1 MLDGGSIPPISTK
14 RNFMIKEVKVVETSI
29 NPETFLKQTKIR
41 TAYID
46 TEKDY
51 EADFLA
57 WKNKILSDGDDQVST
72 A

>member
-1 MLDGGSIPPISTK
+1 
-14 RNFMIKEVKVVETSI
+14 MIKKVKVVETSI

-51 EADFLA
+51 ETDFIT
-57 WKNKILSDGDDQVST
+57 WKNKILSDGPGQVST

>member
-1 MLDGGSIPPISTK
+1 MLDGGSIPPRSTK
-14 RNFMIKEVKVVETSI
+14 RDFMIKEVKVIETSI
-29 NPETFLKQTKIR
+29 NPKTFLKQTKIR

-57 WKNKILSDGDDQVST
+57 WKNKILSDGPDQVST

>member
-1 MLDGGSIPPISTK
+1 MGSIPTRSTK
-14 RNFMIKEVKVVETSI
+14 RNFMIKKVKVVETSI

-51 EADFLA
+51 ETDFIT
-57 WKNKILSDGDDQVST
+57 WKNKILSDGPDQVST

>member
-1 MLDGGSIPPISTK
+1 
-14 RNFMIKEVKVVETSI
+14 MIKKVKVVETSI

-57 WKNKILSDGDDQVST
+57 WKNKILSDGPDQVST